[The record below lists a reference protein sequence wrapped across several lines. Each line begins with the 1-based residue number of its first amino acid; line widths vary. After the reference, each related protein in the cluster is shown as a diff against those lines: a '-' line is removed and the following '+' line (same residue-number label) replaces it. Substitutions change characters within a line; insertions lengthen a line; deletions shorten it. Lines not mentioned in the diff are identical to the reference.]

1 MKTKAV
7 RSFEKG
13 GFSMAVIQVTE
24 DNFDEVVMKSGK
36 PVLLDFYAD
45 WCGPCKMMS
54 PTVEAIAEKYA
65 DHYVVG
71 KVNVDEQ
78 PGLALRYQVMSI
90 PMLVTMNL
98 GMFAAKSIGVV
109 SEAEVLE
116 LLSKAEGMRDKHVE
130 S

>member
-1 MKTKAV
+1 
-7 RSFEKG
+7 
-13 GFSMAVIQVTE
+13 MAVNQVTE
-24 DNFDEVVMKSGK
+24 DKFDEVVMKSEK

-54 PTVEAIAEKYA
+54 PIVEQIADKYA
-65 DHYVVG
+65 DRYVVG
-71 KVNVDEQ
+71 KVTVDEQ

-98 GMFAAKSIGVV
+98 GMFAGKSIGVV
-109 SEAEVLE
+109 SEAEVLD
-116 LLSKAEGMRDKHVE
+116 LLNKASQLRDQRVE

>member
-1 MKTKAV
+1 
-7 RSFEKG
+7 
-13 GFSMAVIQVTE
+13 MAVIQVTE
-24 DNFDEVVMKSGK
+24 DNFDEVVMKSEK

-45 WCGPCKMMS
+45 WCGPCKMMR

-65 DHYVVG
+65 DRYVVG

-109 SEAEVLE
+109 SETEVLE
-116 LLSKAEGMRDKHVE
+116 LLSKAEGMRDQHVE

>member
-1 MKTKAV
+1 
-7 RSFEKG
+7 
-13 GFSMAVIQVTE
+13 MAVIQVTE
-24 DNFDEVVMKSGK
+24 ENFDEVVMKSEK

-54 PTVEAIAEKYA
+54 PIVEQISEKYA
-65 DHYVVG
+65 DEYVVG

-98 GMFAAKSIGVV
+98 GMFAGKSIGVV
-109 SEAEVLE
+109 SEGEVLDLLKKASE
-116 LLSKAEGMRDKHVE
+116 LRDQRVE

>member
-1 MKTKAV
+1 
-7 RSFEKG
+7 
-13 GFSMAVIQVTE
+13 MAVIQVTE
-24 DNFDEVVMKSGK
+24 DNFDEVVMKSEK

-65 DHYVVG
+65 DRYVVG

-98 GMFAAKSIGVV
+98 GMFAAKSVGVV

>member
-1 MKTKAV
+1 
-7 RSFEKG
+7 
-13 GFSMAVIQVTE
+13 MAVIQVTE
-24 DNFDEVVMKSGK
+24 DNFDEVVMKSEK

-65 DHYVVG
+65 DRYVVG

-98 GMFAAKSIGVV
+98 GMFAAKSVGVV

-116 LLSKAEGMRDKHVE
+116 LLNKAEGMRDKHVE

>member
-1 MKTKAV
+1 M
-7 RSFEKG
+7 S
-13 GFSMAVIQVTE
+13 VIQVTE
-24 DNFDEVVMKSGK
+24 DNFDEVVMKSEK

-54 PTVEAIAEKYA
+54 PIVEQIAEKYA
-65 DHYVVG
+65 DKYVIG
-71 KVNVDEQ
+71 KVNVDAQ

-98 GMFAAKSIGVV
+98 GMFAGKSIGVV
-109 SEAEVLE
+109 SEAEVLD
-116 LLSKAEGMRDKHVE
+116 LLQKASVLRDKKVE

>member
-1 MKTKAV
+1 
-7 RSFEKG
+7 
-13 GFSMAVIQVTE
+13 MAVIQVTE

-65 DHYVVG
+65 DRYVVG

>member
-1 MKTKAV
+1 
-7 RSFEKG
+7 
-13 GFSMAVIQVTE
+13 MAVIQVTD
-24 DNFDEVVMKSGK
+24 DNFDEVVMKSEK

-54 PTVEAIAEKYA
+54 PIVEQISEKYA
-65 DHYVVG
+65 DEYVVG

-98 GMFAAKSIGVV
+98 GMFAGKSIGVV
-109 SEAEVLE
+109 SEGEVLDLLKKASE
-116 LLSKAEGMRDKHVE
+116 LRDQRVE

>member
-1 MKTKAV
+1 
-7 RSFEKG
+7 
-13 GFSMAVIQVTE
+13 MAVIQVTE
-24 DNFDEVVMKSGK
+24 DNFDEVVMKSEK

-65 DHYVVG
+65 DRYVVG

-98 GMFAAKSIGVV
+98 GMFAAKSVGVV

-116 LLSKAEGMRDKHVE
+116 LLGKAEGMRDKHVE

>member
-1 MKTKAV
+1 
-7 RSFEKG
+7 
-13 GFSMAVIQVTE
+13 MAVIQVTE
-24 DNFDEVVMKSGK
+24 DNFDEVVTKSEK

-54 PTVEAIAEKYA
+54 PIVEQISEKYA
-65 DHYVVG
+65 DEYVVG

-98 GMFAAKSIGVV
+98 GMFAGKSIGVV
-109 SEAEVLE
+109 SEGEVLDLLKKASE
-116 LLSKAEGMRDKHVE
+116 LRDQRVE